1 MSFNCFRSPAEFSE
15 CTVVL
20 VLSDIAFWY
29 LTAVFN
35 FQAYIRWLNANLTA
49 ARDMMSDYFR
59 KLCAL

>member
-29 LTAVFN
+29 LTAVIN
-35 FQAYIRWLNANLTA
+35 FEAYIRWLNANFNSGKGHGLGL
-49 ARDMMSDYFR
+49 FP
-59 KLCAL
+59 